1 MIGKVGRL
9 VFCNGNLYTTFIYLE
24 NWEEFLFVVLS
35 DMGGNCEPW
44 DLRSFFFFFF

>member
-35 DMGGNCEPW
+35 DVRWEVVSCGIIG
-44 DLRSFFFFFF
+44 FYF